1 MTRVEYQVVIPFG
14 TLEGAKRCV
23 EEICYSSR
31 TQKVIF
37 EYEVVREYKEVSRED
52 VK

>member
-1 MTRVEYQVVIPFG
+1 MTRVEYQVIIPFG
-14 TLEGAKRCV
+14 TLERAQHCAK
-23 EEICYSSR
+23 EICWSSR

-52 VK
+52 IK